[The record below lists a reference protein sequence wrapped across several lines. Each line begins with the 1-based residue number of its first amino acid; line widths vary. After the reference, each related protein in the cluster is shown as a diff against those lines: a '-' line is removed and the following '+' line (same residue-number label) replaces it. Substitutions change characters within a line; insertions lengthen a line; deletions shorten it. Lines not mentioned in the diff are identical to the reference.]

1 MTIHVTPD
9 SPLPRRFTAGDLR
22 LMLDAG
28 ILREDERVE
37 LLDGELV
44 EMAAKGFAHDVVKNA
59 LMRRLVP
66 VLSDSIYLGIEST
79 LQLGPGLLLEPD
91 LLLAPTNVRSA
102 SPEGFCTIP
111 GSEILLVIEVAA
123 SSLAYDRG
131 RKAALYARH
140 GVREYWVIDAQERGA
155 RVHRGPA
162 EGVYRDV
169 VEMSR
174 DSVLRPEA
182 EELATITVPLAE
194 LG

>member
-59 LMRRLVP
+59 LMRRLAP
-66 VLSDSIYLGIEST
+66 ILSDSIYLGIEST
-79 LQLGPGLLLEPD
+79 LQLEPGLLLEPD
-91 LLLAPTNVRSA
+91 LLLAPMSARSA
-102 SPEGFCTIP
+102 SPDGFCTIP
-111 GSEILLVIEVAA
+111 GPEILLVIEVAA

-155 RVHRGPA
+155 WVHRGPV
-162 EGVYRDV
+162 EGVYREV
-169 VEMSR
+169 AEFSR
-174 DSVLRPEA
+174 AATLRPEA
-182 EELATITVPLAE
+182 GDWAQITVPLAE